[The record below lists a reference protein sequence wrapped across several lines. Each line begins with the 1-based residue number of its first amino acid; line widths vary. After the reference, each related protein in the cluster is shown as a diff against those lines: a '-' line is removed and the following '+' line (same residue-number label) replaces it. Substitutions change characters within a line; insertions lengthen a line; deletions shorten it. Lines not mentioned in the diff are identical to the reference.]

1 MKLNEPT
8 FKCDVKSGP
17 SKGNTVESK
26 ALFEGFLCVLKDIAT
41 LTVLNGMRNW

>member
-8 FKCDVKSGP
+8 FKCDVKSSP

-26 ALFEGFLCVLKDIAT
+26 ALLEGFLCVIKDISTPAA
-41 LTVLNGMRNW
+41 LNGMRN